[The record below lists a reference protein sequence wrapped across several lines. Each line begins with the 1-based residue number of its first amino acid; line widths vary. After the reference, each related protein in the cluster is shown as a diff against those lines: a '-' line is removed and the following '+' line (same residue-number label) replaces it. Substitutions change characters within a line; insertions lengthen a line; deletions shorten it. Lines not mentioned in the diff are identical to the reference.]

1 MGSIH
6 FHIISQIL
14 RANND
19 KWALED
25 VVSEALELMTAEVV
39 GVRLSCWWR

>member
-6 FHIISQIL
+6 FHVISQIL

-19 KWALED
+19 EWALED
-25 VVSEALELMTAEVV
+25 VISEALELMTAEVV
-39 GVRLSCWWR
+39 SVRMTNW